1 MNPALALRLL
11 WRDWRSGELTL
22 LLASLIVAVSTV
34 TTITLFVD
42 RLQQALVRESA
53 SFLAADLVISSSGP
67 ISIDILKDASERGLE
82 RAETMDFLSM
92 VFAADRAQ
100 FASVKAVDPAY
111 PLRGKLIVADEP
123 FVRGHVSTDG
133 PAVGEIW
140 LESRLLPA
148 LGVQAGDMLE
158 IGMANLKVGQV
169 LIKEPD
175 RGGGFNGAGPRVL
188 MNMADVAATE
198 VVQPGSRLTYRY
210 LFAGERDALA
220 DFAEWVKPQ
229 LDEDSR
235 LIGVKDGTERIGSA
249 LARGERFLLLGG
261 LLGVLLAGVAIA
273 LSAQRYSLRHY
284 DHVAIMKTLGA
295 SPGNIDSLFLMIFLA
310 VGVFSTLVGSLIG
323 FGAQSLIATIL
334 APFIP
339 IELPNPGWRPIWL
352 GLVTGMVC
360 LLSFALPPLLKLRA
374 TDPVRVIRRDLAPAS
389 LNDRLSY
396 GAALLGT
403 IGLMWWYSQ
412 DLLLTGL
419 LFSGG
424 VVAVVVLGAVAY
436 VLLRSSRALGMQAG
450 SAWRLALAGMQR
462 RGQENTLQILVFG
475 LAIMLLLILF
485 LVRTALIDEWRA
497 QIPADAPNHFA
508 LNISPK
514 DVESIA
520 SMLAANQIDSQPL
533 YPMIRGRISVVNGV
547 SAKDYDET
555 RESQQAQEGQE
566 SQEGNDDGPRSSSGR
581 NLTWSAT
588 LPDENEIVAG
598 DWWAADYQ
606 GEALV
611 SLEEDLANS
620 NDLVVGDEL
629 EFTIQGRGLKARV
642 ANIRT
647 VTWDNMQPNFYIV
660 FSPGALVDFP
670 STFMTSFYLSSEQK
684 LFLNDLIRAYPTM
697 TVIEVDA
704 IIEQIQTIITQVTLA
719 IELVLVLIMVAGG
732 MVLLASIQA
741 SMDER
746 FQQHAILRT
755 LGASQRL
762 VMGSLVIEFCML
774 GLFAGVLATV
784 GAEVTV
790 FALETQV
797 FDLSYSPNPLL
808 WLMGPLIGALL
819 IGTIGTV
826 ATRKVVL
833 TSPTIVLREL
843 T

>member
-1 MNPALALRLL
+1 MNPVLAWKLL

-53 SFLAADLVISSSGP
+53 SFLAADLVISSSAP
-67 ISIDILKDASERGLE
+67 ISPLILNRAEQIGLQ
-82 RAETMDFLSM
+82 RAETLDFLSM

-100 FASVKAVDPAY
+100 FASVKAVNPTY
-111 PLRGKLIVADEP
+111 PLRGKLIVADQP
-123 FVRGHVSTDG
+123 FVRGRVATQG
-133 PAVGEIW
+133 PAPGEVW

-148 LGVQAGDMLE
+148 LGLAPGDQLE
-158 IGMANLKVGQV
+158 VGIANLNVSQV

-175 RGGGFNGAGPRVL
+175 RGGGFNSAGPRVL
-188 MNMADVAATE
+188 MNMQDVASTA

-210 LFAGERDALA
+210 LFAGEREALA
-220 DFAEWVKPQ
+220 EFSTWVKPQ
-229 LDEDSR
+229 LDEDAR
-235 LIGVKDGTERIGSA
+235 LFGVKDGTERIGNA
-249 LARGERFLLLGG
+249 LQRGERFLLLGG

-273 LSAQRYSLRHY
+273 LAAQRYSLRHY

-295 SPGNIDSLFLMIFLA
+295 SPSSIDSLFLMIFLV
-310 VGVFSTLVGSLIG
+310 VGLCSTLLGSVVGYL
-323 FGAQSLIATIL
+323 AQTGIVSIL

-339 IELPNPGWRPIWL
+339 IELPSPGWRPIWL
-352 GLVTGMVC
+352 GMVTGFVC
-360 LLSFALPPLLKLRA
+360 LLSFALPPLLKLRS
-374 TDPVRVIRRDLAPAS
+374 TEPVRVIRRDLVPAT
-389 LNDRLSY
+389 LNNRLSY
-396 GAALLGT
+396 VAALLGT

-412 DLLLTGL
+412 DLWLTAMI
-419 LFSGG
+419 FSGG
-424 VVAVVVLGAVAY
+424 VVAVLVLSVLAY
-436 VLLRSSRALGMQAG
+436 GLLRSGRVMGMQAG

-508 LNISPK
+508 LNISPQ
-514 DVESIA
+514 DVEPIRN
-520 SMLAANQIDSQPL
+520 LLVANDIVAQPL
-533 YPMIRGRISVVNGV
+533 YPMIRGRISLVNGV
-547 SAKDYDET
+547 PAKQYDSD
-555 RESQQAQEGQE
+555 RESRQQEP
-566 SQEGNDDGPRSSSGR
+566 SRDRGPNTTSGR
-581 NLTWSAT
+581 NLTWAAD
-588 LPDENEIVAG
+588 LPDDNEIVEGA
-598 DWWAADYQ
+598 WWSTNYT
-606 GEALV
+606 GEPLV
-611 SLEEDLANS
+611 SLEQDLALA
-620 NDLVVGDEL
+620 NDLKVGDTL
-629 EFTIQGRGLKARV
+629 VFMIQGRPLATRV
-642 ANIRT
+642 ASIRT
-647 VTWDNMQPNFYIV
+647 VAWDNLQPNFYII
-660 FSPGALVDFP
+660 FSPGALADFP
-670 STFMTSFYLSSEQK
+670 STFLTSFHLGAQQK
-684 LFLNDLIRAYPTM
+684 LFLNTLIRAYPTM

-704 IIEQIQTIITQVTLA
+704 IIEQIQLIISQVTLA
-719 IELVLVLIMVAGG
+719 IELVLALIMVAGG

-746 FQQHAILRT
+746 FKQHAILRT

-797 FDLSYSPNPLL
+797 FELEYQLNPSL
-808 WLMGPLIGALL
+808 WLLGPAVGVVLIGS
-819 IGTIGTV
+819 IGTL
-826 ATRKVVL
+826 ATRKVVKI
-833 TSPTIVLREL
+833 SPTIVLREL

>member
-1 MNPALALRLL
+1 MNPMLALKLL

-53 SFLAADLVISSSGP
+53 SFLAADLVISSSAP
-67 ISIDILKDASERGLE
+67 ISPLILMRAEQTGLQ
-82 RAETMDFLSM
+82 RAETLDFLSM

-100 FASVKAVDPAY
+100 FASVKAVNSTY
-111 PLRGKLIVADEP
+111 PLRGKLIVADQP
-123 FVRGHVSTDG
+123 FVRGRVATQG
-133 PAVGEIW
+133 PAPGEVW

-148 LGVQAGDMLE
+148 LGLAPGDQLE
-158 IGMANLKVGQV
+158 VGIANLNVSQV

-175 RGGGFNGAGPRVL
+175 RGGGFNSAGPRVL
-188 MNMADVAATE
+188 MNMQDVASTA

-220 DFAEWVKPQ
+220 EFSTWVKPQ
-229 LDEDSR
+229 LGEDAR
-235 LIGVKDGTERIGSA
+235 LFGVKDGTERIGNA
-249 LARGERFLLLGG
+249 LQRGERFLLLGG

-273 LSAQRYSLRHY
+273 LAAQRYSLRHY

-295 SPGNIDSLFLMIFLA
+295 SPSSIDSLFLMIFLV
-310 VGVFSTLVGSLIG
+310 VGLCSTLLGSVVGYL
-323 FGAQSLIATIL
+323 AQTGIASIL

-352 GLVTGMVC
+352 GMVTGFVC
-360 LLSFALPPLLKLRA
+360 LLSFALPPLLKLRS
-374 TDPVRVIRRDLAPAS
+374 TEPVRVIRRDLAPAT
-389 LNDRLSY
+389 LNNRLSY
-396 GAALLGT
+396 VAALLGT

-412 DLLLTGL
+412 DLWLTAMI
-419 LFSGG
+419 FSGG
-424 VVAVVVLGAVAY
+424 VVAVLVLSVLAY
-436 VLLRSSRALGMQAG
+436 GLLRSGRVLGMQAG

-508 LNISPK
+508 LNISPQ
-514 DVESIA
+514 DVEPIRD
-520 SMLAANQIDSQPL
+520 LLVANDIVAQPL
-533 YPMIRGRISVVNGV
+533 YPMIRGRISLVNGIP
-547 SAKDYDET
+547 AKQYDT
-555 RESQQAQEGQE
+555 DRESRQQEP
-566 SQEGNDDGPRSSSGR
+566 SRDRGPNTTSGR
-581 NLTWSAT
+581 NLTWAAD
-588 LPDENEIVAG
+588 LPDDNEIVEGA
-598 DWWAADYQ
+598 WWPSDYS
-606 GEALV
+606 GEPLV
-611 SLEEDLANS
+611 SLEQDLAVA
-620 NDLVVGDEL
+620 NDLKVGDTL
-629 EFTIQGRGLKARV
+629 VFNIQGRPLVTRV
-642 ANIRT
+642 GSIRT
-647 VTWDNMQPNFYIV
+647 VAWDNLQPNFYII
-660 FSPGALVDFP
+660 FSPGALADFP
-670 STFMTSFYLSSEQK
+670 STFMTSFHLGTPQK
-684 LFLNDLIRAYPTM
+684 LFLNTLIRAYPTM

-704 IIEQIQTIITQVTLA
+704 IIEQIQLIISQVTLA
-719 IELVLVLIMVAGG
+719 IELVLALIMVAGG

-746 FQQHAILRT
+746 FKQHAILRT

-797 FDLSYSPNPLL
+797 FELEYQLNPLL
-808 WLMGPLIGALL
+808 WLLGPAVGVVLIGS
-819 IGTIGTV
+819 IGTL
-826 ATRKVVL
+826 ATRKVVKI
-833 TSPTIVLREL
+833 SPTIVLREL

>member
-1 MNPALALRLL
+1 MNPMLALKLL

-53 SFLAADLVISSSGP
+53 SFLAADLVISSSAP
-67 ISIDILKDASERGLE
+67 ISPLILMRAEQSGLQ
-82 RAETMDFLSM
+82 RAETLDFLSM

-100 FASVKAVDPAY
+100 FASVKAVNPTY
-111 PLRGKLIVADEP
+111 PLRGKLIVADQP
-123 FVRGHVSTDG
+123 FVRGRVATQG
-133 PAVGEIW
+133 PAPGEVW

-148 LGVQAGDMLE
+148 LGLAPGDQLE
-158 IGMANLKVGQV
+158 VGIANLNVSQV

-175 RGGGFNGAGPRVL
+175 RGGGFNSAGPRVL
-188 MNMADVAATE
+188 MNMQDVASTA

-210 LFAGERDALA
+210 LFAGEREALA
-220 DFAEWVKPQ
+220 EFSTWVKPQ
-229 LDEDSR
+229 LGEDAR
-235 LIGVKDGTERIGSA
+235 LFGVKDGTEQIGNA
-249 LARGERFLLLGG
+249 LQRGERFLLLGG

-273 LSAQRYSLRHY
+273 LAAQRYSLRHY

-295 SPGNIDSLFLMIFLA
+295 SPSSIDSLFLMIFLV
-310 VGVFSTLVGSLIG
+310 VGLCSTLLGSVVGYL
-323 FGAQSLIATIL
+323 AQTGIASIL

-352 GLVTGMVC
+352 GMVTGFVC
-360 LLSFALPPLLKLRA
+360 LLSFALPPLLKLRSTEPA
-374 TDPVRVIRRDLAPAS
+374 RVIRRDLVPAT
-389 LNDRLSY
+389 LNNRLSY
-396 GAALLGT
+396 VAALLGT

-412 DLLLTGL
+412 DLWLTAMI
-419 LFSGG
+419 FSGG
-424 VVAVVVLGAVAY
+424 VVAVLVLSVLAY
-436 VLLRSSRALGMQAG
+436 GLLRSGRVLGMQAG

-508 LNISPK
+508 LNIAPQ
-514 DVESIA
+514 DVEPIRN
-520 SMLAANQIDSQPL
+520 LLVANDIVAQPL
-533 YPMIRGRISVVNGV
+533 YPMIRGRISLVNGIP
-547 SAKDYDET
+547 AKQYDT
-555 RESQQAQEGQE
+555 DRESRQQEP
-566 SQEGNDDGPRSSSGR
+566 SRDRGPNTTSGR
-581 NLTWSAT
+581 NLTWAAD
-588 LPDENEIVAG
+588 LPDDNEIVAG
-598 DWWAADYQ
+598 TWWSTNYT
-606 GEALV
+606 GEPLV
-611 SLEEDLANS
+611 SLEQDLAVA
-620 NDLVVGDEL
+620 NDLNVGDTL
-629 EFTIQGRGLKARV
+629 VFNIQGRPLPTRV
-642 ANIRT
+642 ASIRT
-647 VTWDNMQPNFYIV
+647 VAWDNLQPNFYII
-660 FSPGALVDFP
+660 FSPGALADFP
-670 STFMTSFYLSSEQK
+670 STFMTSFHLAAQQK
-684 LFLNDLIRAYPTM
+684 LFLNTLIRAYPTM

-704 IIEQIQTIITQVTLA
+704 IIEQIQLIISQVTLA
-719 IELVLVLIMVAGG
+719 IELVLALIMVAGG

-746 FQQHAILRT
+746 FKQHAILRT

-797 FDLSYSPNPLL
+797 FELEYQLNPLL
-808 WLMGPLIGALL
+808 WLLGPAVGVVLIGS
-819 IGTIGTV
+819 IGTL
-826 ATRKVVL
+826 ATRKVVKI
-833 TSPTIVLREL
+833 SPTIVLREL

>member
-1 MNPALALRLL
+1 MNPMLALKLL

-53 SFLAADLVISSSGP
+53 SFLAADLVISSSAP
-67 ISIDILKDASERGLE
+67 ISPLILMRAEQSGLQ
-82 RAETMDFLSM
+82 RAETLDFLSM

-100 FASVKAVDPAY
+100 FASVKAVNPTY
-111 PLRGKLIVADEP
+111 PLRGKLIVADQP
-123 FVRGHVSTDG
+123 FVRGRVATQG
-133 PAVGEIW
+133 PAPGEVW

-148 LGVQAGDMLE
+148 LGLAPGDQLE
-158 IGMANLKVGQV
+158 VGIANLNVSQV

-175 RGGGFNGAGPRVL
+175 RGGGFNSAGPRVL
-188 MNMADVAATE
+188 MNMQDVASTA

-210 LFAGERDALA
+210 LFAGEREALA
-220 DFAEWVKPQ
+220 EFSTWVKPQ
-229 LDEDSR
+229 LGEDAR
-235 LIGVKDGTERIGSA
+235 LFGVKDGTEQIGNA
-249 LARGERFLLLGG
+249 LQRGERFLLLGG

-273 LSAQRYSLRHY
+273 LAAQRYSLRHY

-295 SPGNIDSLFLMIFLA
+295 SPSSIDSLFLMIFLV
-310 VGVFSTLVGSLIG
+310 VGLCSTLLGSVVGYL
-323 FGAQSLIATIL
+323 AQTGIASIL

-352 GLVTGMVC
+352 GMVTGFVC
-360 LLSFALPPLLKLRA
+360 LLSFALPPLLKLRSTEPA
-374 TDPVRVIRRDLAPAS
+374 RVIRRDLVPAT
-389 LNDRLSY
+389 LNNRLSY
-396 GAALLGT
+396 VAALLGT

-412 DLLLTGL
+412 DLWLTAMI
-419 LFSGG
+419 FSGG
-424 VVAVVVLGAVAY
+424 VVAVLVLSVLAY
-436 VLLRSSRALGMQAG
+436 GLLRSGRVLGMQAG

-508 LNISPK
+508 LNISPQ
-514 DVESIA
+514 DVEPIRN
-520 SMLAANQIDSQPL
+520 LLVANDIVAQPL
-533 YPMIRGRISVVNGV
+533 YPMIRGRISLVNGIP
-547 SAKDYDET
+547 AKQYDT
-555 RESQQAQEGQE
+555 DRESRQQEP
-566 SQEGNDDGPRSSSGR
+566 SRDRGPNTTSGR
-581 NLTWSAT
+581 NLTWAAD
-588 LPDENEIVAG
+588 LPDDNEIVAG
-598 DWWAADYQ
+598 TWWSTNYT
-606 GEALV
+606 GEPLV
-611 SLEEDLANS
+611 SLEQDLAVA
-620 NDLVVGDEL
+620 NDLNVGDTL
-629 EFTIQGRGLKARV
+629 VFNIQGRPLPTRV
-642 ANIRT
+642 ASIRT
-647 VTWDNMQPNFYIV
+647 VAWDNLQPNFYII
-660 FSPGALVDFP
+660 FSPGALADFP
-670 STFMTSFYLSSEQK
+670 STFMTSFHLAAQQK
-684 LFLNDLIRAYPTM
+684 LFLNTLIRAYPTM

-704 IIEQIQTIITQVTLA
+704 IIEQIQLIISQVTLV
-719 IELVLVLIMVAGG
+719 IELVLALIMVAGG

-746 FQQHAILRT
+746 FKQHAILRT

-797 FDLSYSPNPLL
+797 FELEYQLNPLL
-808 WLMGPLIGALL
+808 WLLGPAVGVVLIGS
-819 IGTIGTV
+819 IGTL
-826 ATRKVVL
+826 ATRKVVKI
-833 TSPTIVLREL
+833 SPTIVLREL

>member
-1 MNPALALRLL
+1 MNPVLAWKLL

-53 SFLAADLVISSSGP
+53 SFLAADLVISSSAP
-67 ISIDILKDASERGLE
+67 ISPLILNRAEQIGLQ
-82 RAETMDFLSM
+82 RAETLDFLSM

-100 FASVKAVDPAY
+100 FASVKAVNPTY
-111 PLRGKLIVADEP
+111 PLRGKLIVADQP
-123 FVRGHVSTDG
+123 FVRGRVATQG
-133 PAVGEIW
+133 PAPGEVW

-148 LGVQAGDMLE
+148 LGLAPGDQLE
-158 IGMANLKVGQV
+158 VGIANLNVSQV

-175 RGGGFNGAGPRVL
+175 RGGGFNSAGPRVL
-188 MNMADVAATE
+188 MNMQDVASTA

-210 LFAGERDALA
+210 LFAGEREALA
-220 DFAEWVKPQ
+220 EFSTWVKPQ
-229 LDEDSR
+229 LDEDAR
-235 LIGVKDGTERIGSA
+235 LFGVKDGTERIGNA
-249 LARGERFLLLGG
+249 LQRGERFLLLGG

-273 LSAQRYSLRHY
+273 LAAQRYSLRHY

-295 SPGNIDSLFLMIFLA
+295 SPSSIDSLFLMIFLV
-310 VGVFSTLVGSLIG
+310 VGLCSTLLGSVVGYL
-323 FGAQSLIATIL
+323 AQTGIASIL

-339 IELPNPGWRPIWL
+339 IELPSPGWRPIWL
-352 GLVTGMVC
+352 GMVTGFVC
-360 LLSFALPPLLKLRA
+360 LLSFALPPLLKLRS
-374 TDPVRVIRRDLAPAS
+374 TEPVRVIRRDLVPAT
-389 LNDRLSY
+389 LNNRLSY
-396 GAALLGT
+396 VAALLGT

-412 DLLLTGL
+412 DLWLTAMI
-419 LFSGG
+419 FSGG
-424 VVAVVVLGAVAY
+424 VVAVLVLNVLAY
-436 VLLRSSRALGMQAG
+436 GLLRSGRVLGMQAG

-508 LNISPK
+508 LNISPQ
-514 DVESIA
+514 DVEPIRN
-520 SMLAANQIDSQPL
+520 LLVANDIVAQPL
-533 YPMIRGRISVVNGV
+533 YPMIRGRISLVNGV
-547 SAKDYDET
+547 PAKQYDT
-555 RESQQAQEGQE
+555 DRESRQQEP
-566 SQEGNDDGPRSSSGR
+566 SRDRGPNTTSGR
-581 NLTWSAT
+581 NLTWAAD
-588 LPDENEIVAG
+588 LPDDNEIVEGA
-598 DWWAADYQ
+598 WWSTNYT
-606 GEALV
+606 GEPLV
-611 SLEEDLANS
+611 SLEQDLALA
-620 NDLVVGDEL
+620 NDLKVGDTL
-629 EFTIQGRGLKARV
+629 VFNIQGRPLATRV
-642 ANIRT
+642 ASIRT
-647 VTWDNMQPNFYIV
+647 VAWDNLQPNFYII
-660 FSPGALVDFP
+660 FSPGALADFP
-670 STFMTSFYLSSEQK
+670 STFLTSFHLGAQQK
-684 LFLNDLIRAYPTM
+684 LFLNTLIRAYPTM

-704 IIEQIQTIITQVTLA
+704 IIEQIQLIISQVTLA
-719 IELVLVLIMVAGG
+719 IELVLALIMVAGG

-746 FQQHAILRT
+746 FKQHAILRT

-797 FDLSYSPNPLL
+797 FELEYQLNPLL
-808 WLMGPLIGALL
+808 WLLGPAVGVVLIGS
-819 IGTIGTV
+819 IGTL
-826 ATRKVVL
+826 ATRKVVKI
-833 TSPTIVLREL
+833 SPTIVLREL

>member
-1 MNPALALRLL
+1 MNPMLALKLL

-53 SFLAADLVISSSGP
+53 SFLAADLVISSSAP
-67 ISIDILKDASERGLE
+67 ISPLILMRAEQAGLQ
-82 RAETMDFLSM
+82 RAETLDFLSM

-100 FASVKAVDPAY
+100 FASVKAVNSTY
-111 PLRGKLIVADEP
+111 PLRGKLIVADQP
-123 FVRGHVSTDG
+123 FVRGRVATQG
-133 PAVGEIW
+133 PAPGEVW

-148 LGVQAGDMLE
+148 LSLAPGDQLE
-158 IGMANLKVGQV
+158 VGIANLNVGQV

-175 RGGGFNGAGPRVL
+175 RGGGFNSAGPRVL
-188 MNMADVAATE
+188 MNMQDVASTA

-220 DFAEWVKPQ
+220 EFSTWVKPQ
-229 LDEDSR
+229 LGEDAR
-235 LIGVKDGTERIGSA
+235 LFGVKDGTERIGNA
-249 LARGERFLLLGG
+249 LQRGERFLLLGG

-273 LSAQRYSLRHY
+273 LAAQRYSLRHY

-295 SPGNIDSLFLMIFLA
+295 SPSSIDSLFLMIFLV
-310 VGVFSTLVGSLIG
+310 VGLCSTLLGSVVGYL
-323 FGAQSLIATIL
+323 AQTGIASIL

-352 GLVTGMVC
+352 GMVTGFVC
-360 LLSFALPPLLKLRA
+360 LLSFALPPLLKLRS
-374 TDPVRVIRRDLAPAS
+374 TEPVRVIRRDLAPAT
-389 LNDRLSY
+389 LNNRLSY
-396 GAALLGT
+396 VAALLGT

-412 DLLLTGL
+412 DLWLTAMI
-419 LFSGG
+419 FSGG
-424 VVAVVVLGAVAY
+424 VVAVLVLSVLAY
-436 VLLRSSRALGMQAG
+436 GLLRSGRVLGMQAG

-508 LNISPK
+508 LNISPQ
-514 DVESIA
+514 DVEPIRD
-520 SMLAANQIDSQPL
+520 LLVANDIVAQPL
-533 YPMIRGRISVVNGV
+533 YPMIRGRISLVNGIP
-547 SAKDYDET
+547 AKQYDT
-555 RESQQAQEGQE
+555 DRESRQQEP
-566 SQEGNDDGPRSSSGR
+566 SRDRGPNTTSGR
-581 NLTWSAT
+581 NLTWAAD
-588 LPDENEIVAG
+588 LPDDNEIVAG
-598 DWWAADYQ
+598 TWWSTNYT
-606 GEALV
+606 GEPLV
-611 SLEEDLANS
+611 SLEQDLAVA
-620 NDLVVGDEL
+620 NDLKVGDTL
-629 EFTIQGRGLKARV
+629 VFNIQGRPLVTRV
-642 ANIRT
+642 GSIRT
-647 VTWDNMQPNFYIV
+647 VAWDNLQPNFYII
-660 FSPGALVDFP
+660 FSPGALADFP
-670 STFMTSFYLSSEQK
+670 STFMTSFHLGTPQK
-684 LFLNDLIRAYPTM
+684 LFLNTLIRAYPTM

-704 IIEQIQTIITQVTLA
+704 IIEQIQLIISQVTLA
-719 IELVLVLIMVAGG
+719 IELVLALIMVAGG

-746 FQQHAILRT
+746 FKQHAILRT

-797 FDLSYSPNPLL
+797 FELEYQLNPLL
-808 WLMGPLIGALL
+808 WLLGPAVGVVLIGS
-819 IGTIGTV
+819 IGTL
-826 ATRKVVL
+826 ATRKVVKI
-833 TSPTIVLREL
+833 SPTIVLREL

>member
-1 MNPALALRLL
+1 MNPMLALKLL

-53 SFLAADLVISSSGP
+53 SFLAADLVISSSAP
-67 ISIDILKDASERGLE
+67 ISPLILMRAEQSGLQ
-82 RAETMDFLSM
+82 RAETLDFLSM

-100 FASVKAVDPAY
+100 FASVKAVNPTY
-111 PLRGKLIVADEP
+111 PLRGKLIVADQP
-123 FVRGHVSTDG
+123 FVRGRVATQG
-133 PAVGEIW
+133 PAPGEVW

-148 LGVQAGDMLE
+148 LGLAPGDQLE
-158 IGMANLKVGQV
+158 VGIANLNVSQV

-175 RGGGFNGAGPRVL
+175 RGGGFNSAGPRVL
-188 MNMADVAATE
+188 MNIQDVASTA

-210 LFAGERDALA
+210 LFAGEREALA
-220 DFAEWVKPQ
+220 EFSTWVKPQ
-229 LDEDSR
+229 LGEDAR
-235 LIGVKDGTERIGSA
+235 LFGVKDGTEQIGNA
-249 LARGERFLLLGG
+249 LQRGERFLLLGG

-273 LSAQRYSLRHY
+273 LAAQRYSLRHY

-295 SPGNIDSLFLMIFLA
+295 SPSSIDSLFLMIFLV
-310 VGVFSTLVGSLIG
+310 VGLCSTLLGSVVGYL
-323 FGAQSLIATIL
+323 AQTGIASIL

-352 GLVTGMVC
+352 GMVTGFVC
-360 LLSFALPPLLKLRA
+360 LLSFALPPLLKLRSTEPA
-374 TDPVRVIRRDLAPAS
+374 RVIRRDLVPAT
-389 LNDRLSY
+389 LNNRLSY
-396 GAALLGT
+396 VAALLGT

-412 DLLLTGL
+412 DLWLTAMI
-419 LFSGG
+419 FSGG
-424 VVAVVVLGAVAY
+424 VVAVLVLSVLAY
-436 VLLRSSRALGMQAG
+436 GLLRSGRVLGMQAG

-508 LNISPK
+508 LNISPQ
-514 DVESIA
+514 DVEPIRN
-520 SMLAANQIDSQPL
+520 LLVANDIVAQPL
-533 YPMIRGRISVVNGV
+533 YPMIRGRISLVNGIP
-547 SAKDYDET
+547 AKQYDT
-555 RESQQAQEGQE
+555 DRESRQQEP
-566 SQEGNDDGPRSSSGR
+566 SRDRGPNTTSGR
-581 NLTWSAT
+581 NLTWAAD
-588 LPDENEIVAG
+588 LPDDNEIVAG
-598 DWWAADYQ
+598 TWWSTNYT
-606 GEALV
+606 GEPLV
-611 SLEEDLANS
+611 SLEQDLAVA
-620 NDLVVGDEL
+620 NDLNVGDTL
-629 EFTIQGRGLKARV
+629 VFNIQGRPLPTRV
-642 ANIRT
+642 ASIRT
-647 VTWDNMQPNFYIV
+647 VAWDNLQPNFYII
-660 FSPGALVDFP
+660 FSPGALADFP
-670 STFMTSFYLSSEQK
+670 STFMTSFHLGAQQK
-684 LFLNDLIRAYPTM
+684 LFLNTLIRAYPTM

-704 IIEQIQTIITQVTLA
+704 IIEQIQLIISQVTLA
-719 IELVLVLIMVAGG
+719 IELVLALIMVAGG

-746 FQQHAILRT
+746 FKQHAILRT

-797 FDLSYSPNPLL
+797 FELEYQLNPLL
-808 WLMGPLIGALL
+808 WLLGPAVGVVLIGS
-819 IGTIGTV
+819 IGTL
-826 ATRKVVL
+826 ATRKVVKI
-833 TSPTIVLREL
+833 SPTIVLREL

>member
-1 MNPALALRLL
+1 MNPMLALKLL

-53 SFLAADLVISSSGP
+53 SFLAADLVISSSAP
-67 ISIDILKDASERGLE
+67 ISPLILMRAEQSGLQ
-82 RAETMDFLSM
+82 RAETLDFLSM

-100 FASVKAVDPAY
+100 FASVKAVNPTY
-111 PLRGKLIVADEP
+111 PLRGKLIVADQP
-123 FVRGHVSTDG
+123 FVRGRVATQG
-133 PAVGEIW
+133 PAPGEVW

-148 LGVQAGDMLE
+148 LGLAPGDQLE
-158 IGMANLKVGQV
+158 VGIANLNVSQV

-175 RGGGFNGAGPRVL
+175 RGGGFNSAGPRVL
-188 MNMADVAATE
+188 MNMQDVASTA

-210 LFAGERDALA
+210 LFAGEREALA
-220 DFAEWVKPQ
+220 EFSTWVKPQ
-229 LDEDSR
+229 LGEDAR
-235 LIGVKDGTERIGSA
+235 LFGVKDGTEQIGNA
-249 LARGERFLLLGG
+249 LQRGERFLLLGG

-273 LSAQRYSLRHY
+273 LAAQRYSLRHY

-295 SPGNIDSLFLMIFLA
+295 SPSSIDSLFLMIFLV
-310 VGVFSTLVGSLIG
+310 VGLCSTLLGSVVGYL
-323 FGAQSLIATIL
+323 AQTGIASIL

-352 GLVTGMVC
+352 GMVTGFVC
-360 LLSFALPPLLKLRA
+360 LLSFALPPLLKLRSTEPA
-374 TDPVRVIRRDLAPAS
+374 RVIRRDLVPAT
-389 LNDRLSY
+389 LNNRLSY
-396 GAALLGT
+396 VAALLGT

-412 DLLLTGL
+412 DLWLTAMI
-419 LFSGG
+419 FSGG
-424 VVAVVVLGAVAY
+424 VVAVLVLSVLAY
-436 VLLRSSRALGMQAG
+436 GLLRSGRVLGMQAG

-508 LNISPK
+508 LNISPQ
-514 DVESIA
+514 DVEPIRN
-520 SMLAANQIDSQPL
+520 LLVANDIVAQPL
-533 YPMIRGRISVVNGV
+533 YPMIRGRISLVNGIP
-547 SAKDYDET
+547 AKQYDT
-555 RESQQAQEGQE
+555 DRESRQQEP
-566 SQEGNDDGPRSSSGR
+566 SRDRGPNTTSGR
-581 NLTWSAT
+581 NLTWAAD
-588 LPDENEIVAG
+588 LPDDNEIVAG
-598 DWWAADYQ
+598 TWWSTNYT
-606 GEALV
+606 GEPLV
-611 SLEEDLANS
+611 SLEQDLAVA
-620 NDLVVGDEL
+620 NDLNVGDTL
-629 EFTIQGRGLKARV
+629 VFNIQGRPLPTRV
-642 ANIRT
+642 ASIRT
-647 VTWDNMQPNFYIV
+647 VAWENLQPNFYII
-660 FSPGALVDFP
+660 FSPGALADFP
-670 STFMTSFYLSSEQK
+670 STFMTSFHLAAQQK
-684 LFLNDLIRAYPTM
+684 LFLNTLIRAYPTM

-704 IIEQIQTIITQVTLA
+704 IIEQIQLIISQVTLA
-719 IELVLVLIMVAGG
+719 IELVLALIMVAGG

-746 FQQHAILRT
+746 FKQHAILRT

-797 FDLSYSPNPLL
+797 FELEYQLNPLL
-808 WLMGPLIGALL
+808 WLLGPAVGVVLIGS
-819 IGTIGTV
+819 IGTL
-826 ATRKVVL
+826 ATRKVVKI
-833 TSPTIVLREL
+833 SPTIVLREL

>member
-1 MNPALALRLL
+1 MNPVLAWKLL

-53 SFLAADLVISSSGP
+53 SFLAADLVISSSAP
-67 ISIDILKDASERGLE
+67 ISPLILNRAEQIGLQ
-82 RAETMDFLSM
+82 RAETLDFLSM

-100 FASVKAVDPAY
+100 FASVKAVNPTY
-111 PLRGKLIVADEP
+111 PLRGKLIVADQP
-123 FVRGHVSTDG
+123 FVRGRVATQG
-133 PAVGEIW
+133 PAPGEVW

-148 LGVQAGDMLE
+148 LGLVPGDQLE
-158 IGMANLKVGQV
+158 VGIANLNVSQV

-175 RGGGFNGAGPRVL
+175 RGGGFNSAGPRVL
-188 MNMADVAATE
+188 MNMQDVASTA

-210 LFAGERDALA
+210 LFAGEREALA
-220 DFAEWVKPQ
+220 EFSTWVKPQ
-229 LDEDSR
+229 LGEDAR
-235 LIGVKDGTERIGSA
+235 LFGVKDGTERIGNA
-249 LARGERFLLLGG
+249 LQRGERFLLLGG

-273 LSAQRYSLRHY
+273 LAAQRYSLRHY

-295 SPGNIDSLFLMIFLA
+295 SPSSIDSLFLMIFLV
-310 VGVFSTLVGSLIG
+310 VGLCSTLLGSVVGYL
-323 FGAQSLIATIL
+323 AQTGIASIL

-339 IELPNPGWRPIWL
+339 IELPSPGWRPIWL
-352 GLVTGMVC
+352 GMVTGFVC
-360 LLSFALPPLLKLRA
+360 LLSFALPPLLKLRS
-374 TDPVRVIRRDLAPAS
+374 TEPVRVIRRDLVPAT
-389 LNDRLSY
+389 LNNRLSY
-396 GAALLGT
+396 VAALLGT

-412 DLLLTGL
+412 DLWLTAMI
-419 LFSGG
+419 FSGG
-424 VVAVVVLGAVAY
+424 VVAVLVLSVLAY
-436 VLLRSSRALGMQAG
+436 GLLRSGRVMGMQAG

-508 LNISPK
+508 LNISPQ
-514 DVESIA
+514 DVEPIRN
-520 SMLAANQIDSQPL
+520 LLVANDIVAQPL
-533 YPMIRGRISVVNGV
+533 YPMIRGRISLVNGV
-547 SAKDYDET
+547 PAKQYDT
-555 RESQQAQEGQE
+555 DRENRQQEP
-566 SQEGNDDGPRSSSGR
+566 SRDRGPNTTSGR
-581 NLTWSAT
+581 NLTWAAD
-588 LPDENEIVAG
+588 LPDDNEIVEGA
-598 DWWAADYQ
+598 WWSTNYT
-606 GEALV
+606 GEPLV
-611 SLEEDLANS
+611 SLEQDLALA
-620 NDLVVGDEL
+620 NDLKVGDTL
-629 EFTIQGRGLKARV
+629 VFMIQGRPLATRV
-642 ANIRT
+642 ASIRT
-647 VTWDNMQPNFYIV
+647 VAWDNLQPNFYII
-660 FSPGALVDFP
+660 FSPGALADFP
-670 STFMTSFYLSSEQK
+670 STFLTSFHLGAQQK
-684 LFLNDLIRAYPTM
+684 LFLNTLIRAYPTM

-704 IIEQIQTIITQVTLA
+704 IIEQIQLIISQVTLA
-719 IELVLVLIMVAGG
+719 IELVLALIMVAGG

-746 FQQHAILRT
+746 FKQHAILRT

-797 FDLSYSPNPLL
+797 FELEYQLNPLL
-808 WLMGPLIGALL
+808 WLLGPAVGVVLIGS
-819 IGTIGTV
+819 IGTL
-826 ATRKVVL
+826 ATRKVVKI
-833 TSPTIVLREL
+833 SPTIVLREL

>member
-1 MNPALALRLL
+1 MNPMLALKLL

-53 SFLAADLVISSSGP
+53 SFLAADLVISSSAP
-67 ISIDILKDASERGLE
+67 ISPLILMRAEQGGLQ
-82 RAETMDFLSM
+82 RAETLDFLSM

-100 FASVKAVDPAY
+100 FASVKAVNPTY
-111 PLRGKLIVADEP
+111 PLRGKLIVADQP
-123 FVRGHVSTDG
+123 FVRGRVATQG
-133 PAVGEIW
+133 PAPGEVW

-148 LGVQAGDMLE
+148 LGLAPGDQLE
-158 IGMANLKVGQV
+158 VGIANLKVSQV

-175 RGGGFNGAGPRVL
+175 RGGGFNSAGPRVL
-188 MNMADVAATE
+188 MNMQDVASTA

-210 LFAGERDALA
+210 LFAGEREALA
-220 DFAEWVKPQ
+220 EFSTWVKSQ
-229 LDEDSR
+229 LGEDAR
-235 LIGVKDGTERIGSA
+235 LFGVKDGTERIGNA
-249 LARGERFLLLGG
+249 LQRGERFLLLGG

-273 LSAQRYSLRHY
+273 LAAQRYSLRHY

-295 SPGNIDSLFLMIFLA
+295 SPSSIDSLFLMIFLV
-310 VGVFSTLVGSLIG
+310 VGLCSTLLGSVVGYL
-323 FGAQSLIATIL
+323 AQTGIASIL

-352 GLVTGMVC
+352 GMVTGFVC
-360 LLSFALPPLLKLRA
+360 LLSFALPPLLKLRSTEPA
-374 TDPVRVIRRDLAPAS
+374 RVIRRDLVPAT
-389 LNDRLSY
+389 LNNRLSY
-396 GAALLGT
+396 VAALLGT

-412 DLLLTGL
+412 DLWLTAMI
-419 LFSGG
+419 FSGG
-424 VVAVVVLGAVAY
+424 VVAVLVLSVLAY
-436 VLLRSSRALGMQAG
+436 GLLRSGRVLGMQAG

-497 QIPADAPNHFA
+497 EIPADAPNHFA
-508 LNISPK
+508 LNISPQ
-514 DVESIA
+514 DVEPIRN
-520 SMLAANQIDSQPL
+520 LLVANDIVAQPL
-533 YPMIRGRISVVNGV
+533 YPMIRGRISMVNGIP
-547 SAKDYDET
+547 AKQYDT
-555 RESQQAQEGQE
+555 DRESQQQEP
-566 SQEGNDDGPRSSSGR
+566 SRDRGPNTTSGR
-581 NLTWSAT
+581 NLTWAAD
-588 LPDENEIVAG
+588 LPDDNEIVEGA
-598 DWWAADYQ
+598 WWSTNYS
-606 GEALV
+606 GEPLV
-611 SLEEDLANS
+611 SLEQDLAVA
-620 NDLVVGDEL
+620 NDLNVGDTL
-629 EFTIQGRGLKARV
+629 VFNIQGRALATRV
-642 ANIRT
+642 ASIRT
-647 VTWDNMQPNFYIV
+647 VAWDNLQPNFYII
-660 FSPGALVDFP
+660 FSPGALADFP
-670 STFMTSFYLSSEQK
+670 STFMTSFHLGAQQK
-684 LFLNDLIRAYPTM
+684 LFLNTLIRAYPTM

-704 IIEQIQTIITQVTLA
+704 IIEQIQLIISQVTLA
-719 IELVLVLIMVAGG
+719 IELVLALIMVAGG

-746 FQQHAILRT
+746 FKQHAILRT

-797 FDLSYSPNPLL
+797 FELEYQLNPLL
-808 WLMGPLIGALL
+808 WLLGPAVGVVLIGS
-819 IGTIGTV
+819 IGTL
-826 ATRKVVL
+826 ATRKVVKI
-833 TSPTIVLREL
+833 SPTIVLREL

>member
-1 MNPALALRLL
+1 MNPALALKLL

-53 SFLAADLVISSSGP
+53 SFLAADLVIASSGT
-67 ISIDILKDASERGLE
+67 ISTEILQDATARGLQ
-82 RAETMDFLSM
+82 RAETLEFLSM

-100 FASVKAVDPAY
+100 FASVKAVNTAY

-123 FVRGHVSTDG
+123 FVQGRVSEGG
-133 PAVGEIW
+133 PKVGEIW

-158 IGMANLKVGQV
+158 IGVANLKVGKV

-175 RGGGFNGAGPRVL
+175 RGGGFNSVGPRVL
-188 MNMADVAATE
+188 MNMADVAGTD
-198 VVQPGSRLTYRY
+198 VVQPGSRLSYRY
-210 LFAGERDALA
+210 LFAGDRESLA
-220 DFAEWVKPQ
+220 DFSVWVKPQ
-229 LDEDSR
+229 LDEDAR
-235 LIGVKDGTERIGSA
+235 LFGVKDGTERIGSA
-249 LARGERFLLLGG
+249 LARAERFLLLGG

-295 SPGNIDSLFLMIFLA
+295 SPGNIDSLFLVIFVT
-310 VGVFSTLVGSLIG
+310 VGLFSTLVGSVIG
-323 FGAQSLIATIL
+323 FGAQSLIASIL

-339 IELPNPGWRPIWL
+339 IELPSPGWRPIWL

-374 TDPVRVIRRDLAPAS
+374 TEPARVIRRDLAPTN
-389 LNDRLSY
+389 LNDRLTY

-412 DLLLTGL
+412 DLWLTGL

-424 VVAVVVLGAVAY
+424 AVAVAVLGVVAYA
-436 VLLRSSRALGMQAG
+436 LLRSSRALGMQAG

-485 LVRTALIDEWRA
+485 LVRTALIDEWQA

-508 LNISPK
+508 LNIAPR
-514 DVESIA
+514 DVEPIA
-520 SMLAANQIDSQPL
+520 AMLSANQINSQPL

-547 SAKDYDET
+547 PAKDYDDA
-555 RESQQAQEGQE
+555 RERQQAQASEAQR
-566 SQEGNDDGPRSSSGR
+566 DDGPRSNSGR

-588 LPDENEIVAG
+588 LPAENEIVAG
-598 DWWAADYQ
+598 DWWPADYQ
-606 GEALV
+606 GEAMV
-611 SLEEDLANS
+611 SLEEELANS
-620 NDLVVGDEL
+620 NGLLVGDEL

-642 ANIRT
+642 ASIRT
-647 VTWDNMQPNFYIV
+647 VSWDNMQPNFYII

-670 STFMTSFYLSSEQK
+670 STFMTSFYLSRDQK
-684 LFLNDLIRAYPTM
+684 LFLNDLIRAHPTM

-704 IIEQIQTIITQVTLA
+704 IIEQIQTIISQVTLA

-784 GAEVTV
+784 GAEITV
-790 FALETQV
+790 FALQTQV
-797 FDLSYSPNPLL
+797 FNLSYAPNPLL
-808 WLMGPLIGALL
+808 WLMGPMIGALL

-826 ATRKVVL
+826 ATRKVVR
-833 TSPTIVLREL
+833 TSPTIVLRDL